1 MGGHNGR
8 LLANKWTKTAA
19 LLTHPS
25 IAPHIPVTRT
35 FTEKNLRSMLDTHQM
50 VVVKPVVGAGGHGVM
65 KVTRSGDSYAY
76 TYYSQTKRFASFS
89 ALIGALNK
97 QRKGRAYLIQKG
109 IYLATVDGRPIDY
122 RVKYVKTENGWVI
135 RAMVGRIAR
144 KGLFVTNLC
153 RGGSL
158 VTAANGISRS
168 LSSTLVEEKKQKM
181 RELTALSTDVLESK
195 YPGFAQL
202 GFDYGID
209 KQGRIWIF
217 EVNTKPQ

>member
-65 KVTRSGDSYAY
+65 KVTRSGDSYSY

>member
-1 MGGHNGR
+1 
-8 LLANKWTKTAA
+8 
-19 LLTHPS
+19 
-25 IAPHIPVTRT
+25 
-35 FTEKNLRSMLDTHQM
+35 
-50 VVVKPVVGAGGHGVM
+50 
-65 KVTRSGDSYAY
+65 
-76 TYYSQTKRFASFS
+76 
-89 ALIGALNK
+89 
-97 QRKGRAYLIQKG
+97 
-109 IYLATVDGRPIDY
+109 LATVDGRPIDY
-122 RVKYVKTENGWVI
+122 RVKYVKTDNGWVV

-168 LSSTLVEEKKQKM
+168 LSSALVEEKKQKM

-202 GFDYGID
+202 GFDYGLD

>member
-1 MGGHNGR
+1 MGEHNGR
-8 LLANKWTKTAA
+8 LLANKWTKITA
-19 LLTHPS
+19 LLSHPS
-25 IAPHIPVTRT
+25 IAPHIPPTRR
-35 FTEKNLRSMLDTHQM
+35 FTEQNLRSMLDMHHM
-50 VVVKPVVGAGGHGVM
+50 VVMKPVVGAGGHGVM
-65 KVTRSGDSYAY
+65 KVTRSGKGYAY
-76 TYYSQTKRFASFS
+76 TYYTQTKRFASFA

-109 IYLATVDGRPIDY
+109 IHLATVDGRPIDY
-122 RVKYVKTENGWVI
+122 RVKYVKTEKGWTI

-144 KGLFVTNLC
+144 KGLFVTNIC

-158 VTAANGISRS
+158 VTAANGIGRS
-168 LSSTLVEEKKQKM
+168 LSSAQVDEKKQKM
-181 RELTALSTDVLESK
+181 RELTELSTNVLESK

-209 KQGRIWIF
+209 KQGRIWMF